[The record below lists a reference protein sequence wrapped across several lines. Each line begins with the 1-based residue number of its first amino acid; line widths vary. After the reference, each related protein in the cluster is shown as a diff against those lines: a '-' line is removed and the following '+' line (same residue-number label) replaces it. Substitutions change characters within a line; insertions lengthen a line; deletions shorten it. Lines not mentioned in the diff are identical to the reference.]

1 MKLIPKNTRVDP
13 HGPMTLSLDVVVVM
27 LLFLGGGYLLDRWL
41 GTTPVFMIVLTLLA
55 AVGLFMKF
63 KLQYEAKMQAL
74 DEERRKR
81 RGRTLSAEDPVA

>member
-55 AVGLFMKF
+55 AVVLFMKF
-63 KLQYEAKMQAL
+63 NLQYESKMQAV
-74 DEERRKR
+74 DE
-81 RGRTLSAEDPVA
+81 